1 MITCSHKYCRNFQSK
16 WSLQSVRVKNTY
28 VMCGKYQGAYSFIYT
43 YICTYLFI
51 IYTTLSLLFTEK
63 LISELNFKATKQAE
77 LYTKLENWPKTNGAY
92 RQLLND
98 K

>member
-1 MITCSHKYCRNFQSK
+1 
-16 WSLQSVRVKNTY
+16 
-28 VMCGKYQGAYSFIYT
+28 MCGKYQGAYSFIYT